1 MYHEVDGGKQVRNQ
15 CHIGRKNKTM
25 PFTSTVYRAVCMI
38 GMYVCSDIYIYIYI
52 CNMYIKDKS
61 NLLVILSN
69 NCGMPH
75 DSRCLFKIQ
84 PVRSIPA

>member
-1 MYHEVDGGKQVRNQ
+1 MSH
-15 CHIGRKNKTM
+15 RKENRTM

-38 GMYVCSDIYIYIYI
+38 GMYVCSYIYI
-52 CNMYIKDKS
+52 CNMYIEDKRIF
-61 NLLVILSN
+61 LVILSN

-84 PVRSIPA
+84 PIRSIPA